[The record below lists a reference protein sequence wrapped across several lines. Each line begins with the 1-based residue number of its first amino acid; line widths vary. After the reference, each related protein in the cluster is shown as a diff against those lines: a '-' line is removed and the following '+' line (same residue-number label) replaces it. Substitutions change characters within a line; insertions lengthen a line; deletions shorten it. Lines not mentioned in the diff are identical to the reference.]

1 MKSEKPVAG
10 GAGVIEK
17 KRSNIIY
24 LWLGDK
30 IFSTIVVGLGIAIIL
45 LTLGMAW
52 VLFDEGR
59 LALGEFGFF
68 DFIAGTTWDPAV
80 QLLFGAWPFIFG
92 TIVTSTLALAIS
104 FFPAVAVAIFS
115 AEYAAGWLSEIIDN
129 LIKLIAA
136 IPSVVIGIWGIFF
149 LAPWLRETIYMPITM
164 WAETNYPGLVPIL
177 GNPMGYGMATATIVL
192 ALMIVPYTTALAK
205 DAIKAVPKDQREASW
220 ALGSTRW
227 EVIRMAVIPYAR
239 GGIMAGA
246 ILSLGRAIGE
256 TMAVAMLIGN
266 KNTLPFSVFGAG
278 ATMPSVIVNEFRE
291 AVETLHL
298 SSLMAIGF
306 VLFLIALIVNLTASY
321 IQRKLSIGG
330 GQVV

>member
-115 AEYAAGWLSEIIDN
+115 AEYAAG
-129 LIKLIAA
+129 
-136 IPSVVIGIWGIFF
+136 
-149 LAPWLRETIYMPITM
+149 
-164 WAETNYPGLVPIL
+164 
-177 GNPMGYGMATATIVL
+177 
-192 ALMIVPYTTALAK
+192 
-205 DAIKAVPKDQREASW
+205 
-220 ALGSTRW
+220 
-227 EVIRMAVIPYAR
+227 
-239 GGIMAGA
+239 
-246 ILSLGRAIGE
+246 
-256 TMAVAMLIGN
+256 
-266 KNTLPFSVFGAG
+266 
-278 ATMPSVIVNEFRE
+278 
-291 AVETLHL
+291 
-298 SSLMAIGF
+298 
-306 VLFLIALIVNLTASY
+306 
-321 IQRKLSIGG
+321 
-330 GQVV
+330 